1 MTNYINNEAEQI
13 ILGTAILNNSY
24 LVNVA
29 DILED
34 KHFYYKEH
42 KAIWGEFI
50 KIGKEGGIADPV
62 TLKNFMDDDEIFQ
75 SVKGSNYL
83 MVLMSVATGII
94 DIRHYAK
101 VLIKQWQ
108 KREAEI
114 LLKQSLEDLKSKDFD
129 YITSNINNELSG
141 IEFQES
147 KKKTQHIS
155 DIIADIELEDEQ
167 GMSSKFTPTGF
178 KGLDAIMNGG
188 IYNQQLCIIGARP
201 SVGKTSVAQDIIL
214 RASQQGKKCL
224 FISLE
229 VDKRNVL
236 IKFLS
241 NQASIQNY
249 RIQKNILNKEEKESL
264 KRAKEEIRKMQIYVN
279 DSSSLNIQQIE
290 RIIKNQIEKQPVD
303 LLVVDYV
310 QIIRG
315 IDTRG
320 RSEATIIKEST
331 THLKSMAKKYDMGV
345 LALAQISRKGV
356 DGCEPSVNDFKSSGG
371 IEEDADV
378 AIILHRERDEEKKDG
393 YFSSNGKL
401 IIAKNRHGR
410 TGEINIEFDGKF
422 SRFNELSNN
431 F

>member
-42 KAIWGEFI
+42 KAIWEQFV
-50 KIGKEGGIADPV
+50 KIGREGGIADPV
-62 TLKNFMDDDEIFQ
+62 TLKNFMDDDEAFQ
-75 SVKGSNYL
+75 GVEGSNYL
-83 MVLMSVATGII
+83 MALMNVATGIV

-155 DIIADIELEDEQ
+155 DIITDIELEDEQ
-167 GMSSKFTPTGF
+167 GMSNKFTPTGF
-178 KGLDAIMNGG
+178 KGLDGIMNGG

-201 SVGKTSVAQDIIL
+201 SVGKTSIAQDIIL

-241 NQASIQNY
+241 NQVSIENY
-249 RIQKNILNKEEKESL
+249 KIQKNILNKEEKESL

-303 LLVVDYV
+303 LLVIDYV

>member
-42 KAIWGEFI
+42 KAIWEQFV
-50 KIGKEGGIADPV
+50 KIGREGGIADPV
-62 TLKNFMDDDEIFQ
+62 TLKNFMDDDEAFQ
-75 SVKGSNYL
+75 GVEGSNYL
-83 MVLMSVATGII
+83 MALMNVATGIV

-167 GMSSKFTPTGF
+167 GMSNKFTPTGF
-178 KGLDAIMNGG
+178 KGLDGIMNGG

-241 NQASIQNY
+241 NQASIENY